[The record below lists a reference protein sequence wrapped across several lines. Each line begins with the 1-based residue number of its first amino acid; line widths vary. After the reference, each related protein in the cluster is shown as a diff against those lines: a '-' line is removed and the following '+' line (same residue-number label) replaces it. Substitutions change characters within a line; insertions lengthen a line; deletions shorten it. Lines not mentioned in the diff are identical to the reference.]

1 MEFLIMDVL
10 KLLERVHRVTL
21 NACKIYDVALR
32 GLTDILV
39 PTKCHSPRPSFCNYL
54 YAFSEFIFPL
64 ICFWAYAFV
73 PA

>member
-32 GLTDILV
+32 GLIDILV
-39 PTKCHSPRPSFCNYL
+39 PTKCHSPRPSFAITSMHSVNL
-54 YAFSEFIFPL
+54 YFH
-64 ICFWAYAFV
+64 
-73 PA
+73 